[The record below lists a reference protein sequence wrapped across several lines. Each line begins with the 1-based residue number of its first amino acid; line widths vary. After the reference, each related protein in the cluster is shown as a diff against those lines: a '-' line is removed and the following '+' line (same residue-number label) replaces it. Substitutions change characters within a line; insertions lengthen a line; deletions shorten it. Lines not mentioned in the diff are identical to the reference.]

1 MLLMVSSIFIRD
13 TVLKAK
19 KGEEDILLE
28 DINHCSAREAL
39 RADPIQTSIAI
50 HLWPLNTQSH
60 CSRCQT

>member
-50 HLWPLNTQSH
+50 HL
-60 CSRCQT
+60 

>member
-1 MLLMVSSIFIRD
+1 MVSSIFIRD

-19 KGEEDILLE
+19 KGEDILLE

-50 HLWPLNTQSH
+50 HL
-60 CSRCQT
+60 

>member
-13 TVLKAK
+13 AGLKVK

-39 RADPIQTSIAI
+39 RVDPIPTSTAV
-50 HLWPLNTQSH
+50 HL
-60 CSRCQT
+60 